1 MSDKGKEKK
10 MKPSGN
16 DSCSKRGKTVLK
28 KNVELNKVLI
38 YICATVNLKYS
49 FRPVNQLTCISK
61 NALTNP
67 QKYLQG
73 IEQNL
78 DSSSF
83 IVF

>member
-10 MKPSGN
+10 MKPLGN

-28 KNVELNKVLI
+28 KMLNRLNKVLI

-49 FRPVNQLTCISK
+49 FRPINQLTCISK
-61 NALTNP
+61 NTLTTP
-67 QKYLQG
+67 QKDLQG

-78 DSSSF
+78 DSS
-83 IVF
+83 